1 MKSCKLLM
9 AAFVHVCASA
19 GPSNLA
25 ANGPGF
31 LAAQPALWLPQ
42 PFCWASRA
50 ASPPAVP
57 AALLALLRHM
67 VSCTRALIL
76 VKLHLSAGVL
86 PAGVSSWFVPVL
98 RRGHWWCE
106 RSGRWGA
113 PSATSVC
120 SLAGRHQS
128 CRAAFGWALLTAT
141 GPSTELSDLRWQ
153 SEGAGGS
160 WQPPEEQ
167 TQS

>member
-1 MKSCKLLM
+1 M
-9 AAFVHVCASA
+9 AAFVRVCASA

-31 LAAQPALWLPQ
+31 LAAQPALWLHQ
-42 PFCWASRA
+42 PFCWASSLPRP
-50 ASPPAVP
+50 SLPAVP
-57 AALLALLRHM
+57 AALPALLRHV

-98 RRGHWWCE
+98 RRGRWWCE
-106 RSGRWGA
+106 QSGWRGA
-113 PSATSVC
+113 PPATSVC

-128 CRAAFGWALLTAT
+128 CRAAFGWALLAAT

-167 TQS
+167 MQS

>member
-1 MKSCKLLM
+1 MCLSRPLQPRCEWPGVPGR
-9 AAFVHVCASA
+9 AAGAVVA
-19 GPSNLA
+19 
-25 ANGPGF
+25 
-31 LAAQPALWLPQ
+31 PALLLGEQ
-42 PFCWASRA
+42 A

-57 AALLALLRHM
+57 AALLALLRHV

-98 RRGHWWCE
+98 RRGHWRCE
-106 RSGRWGA
+106 WSGRWGA

-128 CRAAFGWALLTAT
+128 CRAAFGWALLAAT
-141 GPSTELSDLRWQ
+141 GPFTKLSDLRWQ

-160 WQPPEEQ
+160 RQPPEEQ
-167 TQS
+167 MQS